1 MTTTITAAPVITT
14 VSTDSTPIV
23 VNISE
28 LAVSSVSVVGSNIT
42 VSAITQSTSVEAV
55 VQKVSVNIAEGV
67 TSVIEAT
74 GLAISNSGAGAY
86 QYAVING
93 FVGTEVDWLESLN
106 GTDGED
112 GEDGTN
118 GTNGADGADAVIG
131 YSAVIREVFEA
142 ALMIKNQRI
151 LVDHY
156 VRFGL

>member
-67 TSVIEAT
+67 TSVIEAS

-112 GEDGTN
+112 GEDGI
-118 GTNGADGADAVIG
+118 NGADGADAVIG